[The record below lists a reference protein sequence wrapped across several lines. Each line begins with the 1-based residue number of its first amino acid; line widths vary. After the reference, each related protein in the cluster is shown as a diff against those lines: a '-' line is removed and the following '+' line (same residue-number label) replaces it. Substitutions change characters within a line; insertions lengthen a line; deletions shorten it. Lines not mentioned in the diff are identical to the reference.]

1 MIIYE
6 IKNKV
11 NGKVYIGQHSLN
23 ELGSYWGSGKLIKRA
38 IEKYGIENF
47 ERIILE
53 KCSNQNELNE
63 REKYWIKEKD
73 SINSGYNLTEGGTG
87 GDTSNLIDYSEEW
100 KEGQRL
106 RTKQYW
112 NSLSDNERMERSNK
126 INGENNGM
134 FGKVGY
140 WKDKTIPK
148 DVVQKQLEHRR
159 GYEGEENPN
168 WKGGTSFKYCECGV
182 KIKPTNTT
190 CINCRD
196 KSGVNNPFFGK
207 QHSEET
213 RKKLSESRKGEKP
226 TNMTPVVIDD
236 IVYESL
242 AKASRQTGTPSPT
255 ILWRIKSKNKKY
267 KNYQSHPAIKAPLS
281 N

>member
-6 IKNKV
+6 IKNRV
-11 NGKVYIGQHSLN
+11 NGKLYIGQHSSD
-23 ELGSYWGSGKLIKRA
+23 ELGSYWGSGKLLKYA
-38 IEKYGIENF
+38 VNKYGIENF
-47 ERIILE
+47 ERSIIE
-53 KCSNQNELNE
+53 RCSTKDELNE
-63 REKYWIKEKD
+63 REKYWIEEKK
-73 SINSGYNLTEGGTG
+73 SVANGYNLTDGGTG
-87 GDTSNLIDYSEEW
+87 GDNSQFIDYSDEW
-100 KEGQRL
+100 KEGQKN

-126 INGENNGM
+126 VKGENNGM

-140 WKDKTIPK
+140 WRDKTIPK

-159 GYEGEENPN
+159 SYEGEENPN

-182 KIKPTNTT
+182 KIKPTNNT

-196 KSGVNNPFFGK
+196 KSGTNNPFFGK

-213 RKKLSESRKGEKP
+213 KKKLSESRKGKKP
-226 TNMTPVVIDD
+226 TNMKQVIIDN
-236 IVYESL
+236 IIYESL
-242 AKASRQTGTPSPT
+242 VEASKQTDIPSTT

-267 KNYQSHPAIKAPLS
+267 ENYQSHPTIKAPLS